1 MNQFKVGDYVRAV
14 KDCSSNYF
22 RKGEIGTV
30 DIINKNKIIVDFGY
44 YRLHGAYLDEIEL
57 IESEKDDPKPFPT
70 FEEFNTWYLETE
82 PIKSKGECKWTQQ
95 AYNYFAEFKI
105 QPTRLEQL
113 KARRSELS
121 REELLEL
128 VELIEGNYG
137 RN

>member
-1 MNQFKVGDYVRAV
+1 MNQFKIGDRVRTV
-14 KDCSSNYF
+14 KDCNF
-22 RKGEIGTV
+22 NQFKKGQIGSVFEIY
-30 DIINKNKIIVDFGY
+30 DKSMIVDFDY
-44 YRLHGAYLDEIEL
+44 YRLHIAYIDEIEL

-95 AYNYFAEFKI
+95 VYNYFAEFKI
-105 QPTRLEQL
+105 QPSRLEQL